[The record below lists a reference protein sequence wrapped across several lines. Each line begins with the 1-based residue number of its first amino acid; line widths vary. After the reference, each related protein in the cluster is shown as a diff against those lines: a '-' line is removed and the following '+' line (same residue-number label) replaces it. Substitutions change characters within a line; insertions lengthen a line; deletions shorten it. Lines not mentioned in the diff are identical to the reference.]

1 MNKAFLVGR
10 LGKDPVRLGDKVV
23 VFTVATS
30 AGKDKEPVWH
40 NVKTFDKLADICEKI
55 LTKGRQVAVAGE
67 INNFRYK
74 NKEGKDV
81 YGSEVVAQGVEFLG
95 ERQDGRP
102 QGTTDVDGLETLRL
116 SDVAPSG
123 DHIPW

>member
-23 VFTVATS
+23 IFPVATS
-30 AGKDKEPVWH
+30 AGKDKEPIWH
-40 NVKTFDKLADICEKI
+40 NIKTFEKLADSCEKM
-55 LTKGRQVAVAGE
+55 LTKGRQVAIAGE

-81 YGSEVVAQGVEFLG
+81 YGSEVVAYHVEFLG
-95 ERQDGRP
+95 ERPEGR
-102 QGTTDVDGLETLRL
+102 TRDTADVDGLER
-116 SDVAPSG
+116 G
-123 DHIPW
+123 GEIPW